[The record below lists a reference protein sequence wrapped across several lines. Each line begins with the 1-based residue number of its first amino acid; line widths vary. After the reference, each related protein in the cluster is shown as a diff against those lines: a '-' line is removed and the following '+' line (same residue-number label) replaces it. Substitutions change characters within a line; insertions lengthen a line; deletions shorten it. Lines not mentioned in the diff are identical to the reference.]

1 MHKKLVNEAILE
13 VSFRTEGPI
22 LIKAGESGGLDPS
35 LPSMEFVRTR
45 GQVFLPGS
53 SLKGVIRSHGERIVR
68 TLQAESSD
76 GKGAC
81 NPLARQTSCSDR
93 LERLDKLYRLNQVD
107 KISQLD
113 QLERDPLDR
122 KKGLTS
128 KEKHKKSCF
137 ICRMFG
143 NTVIASRILFA
154 DAMPEDASKIRLEE
168 RNGVAIDRIFG
179 SVAHGPF
186 NYEVVTEGSFRTMIV
201 LKNFTLSQFTLL
213 GLTLRDIGQG
223 RVPIG
228 FGKSRG
234 LGRVSVEWKRLEV
247 RYPLAVIKGQSETTH
262 LQGVGKL
269 AGEEGYGFPANDE
282 VSLPAGMTLQDDG
295 WGTLHLVAEGSDAVQ
310 ALFRETVPRWRE
322 EVMSG

>member
-53 SLKGVIRSHGERIVR
+53 SLKGVIRSHGERIMR
-68 TLQAESSD
+68 SLQAEVGD

-81 NPLARQTSCSDR
+81 NPLARKISCSDR
-93 LERLDKLYRLNQVD
+93 LE
-107 KISQLD
+107 
-113 QLERDPLDR
+113 PLDR
-122 KKGLTS
+122 KNGLTS
-128 KEKHKKSCF
+128 KEKHQKSCF

-168 RNGVAIDRIFG
+168 RNGVAIDRVFG

-186 NYEVVTEGSFRTMIV
+186 NYEVVTEGSFKTSIV
-201 LKNFTLSQFTLL
+201 IKNFTLSQFTLL
-213 GLTLRDIGQG
+213 GLTLRDISQG

-247 RYPLAVIKGQSETTH
+247 RYPLAVIKGQSDTTH
-262 LQGVGKL
+262 LQGVGSL

-282 VSLPAGMTLQDDG
+282 VSLPEGMTLEDDG

-310 ALFRETVPRWRE
+310 ALFRECVPRWKE
-322 EVMSG
+322 EVMSGNTSS